1 MYGQIG
7 CFLLGLAAAA
17 TIGFSAA
24 ANPYSFP
31 APDSAEADGPPLV
44 IYSNTDIEA
53 AGPIVAGFQQRF
65 PNIAV
70 VYHDLQ
76 SIEIYDRVLAE
87 SGENGPTADL
97 ALSSAMDLQV
107 KLVNDGYATQWDTA
121 DASALPSWAVW
132 RNTAFGVTY
141 EPAVIV
147 YNKPFFGD
155 RPLPKTRADLADML
169 QDQASPLFGKVATYD
184 IERSGLGFLFLAR
197 DQEHSSAIW
206 RLVNLMGAQNVKLY
220 TNSAAIIER
229 VADGRFLI
237 GYNILGS
244 YAKRMAKTRPD
255 LGIVVPEDY
264 TIVLSRIALI
274 PSDARSPELG
284 ALFLEFLLSIEGQ
297 GILARSAGLNAI
309 RRDIVGPGTAAD
321 LRVSLGTRARP
332 VRVGPGLL
340 VYLDQAKRRRI
351 LERWNAALV
360 GR

>member
-1 MYGQIG
+1 MHGLVG
-7 CFLLGLAAAA
+7 RFLLGIAAAA
-17 TIGFSAA
+17 TFGFSAA

-31 APDSAEADGPPLV
+31 APNGTEAGAEPLV

-53 AGPIVAGFQQRF
+53 AGPIVAGFQERF

-70 VYHDLQ
+70 IYHDLQ

-87 SGENGPTADL
+87 TGENGPTADL

-107 KLVNDGYATQWDTA
+107 KLVNDGFATQWESPETA
-121 DASALPSWAVW
+121 ALPSWAVW
-132 RNTAFGVTY
+132 RNAAFGVTY

-147 YNKPFFGD
+147 YNKPFFDG
-155 RPLPKTRADLADML
+155 RVLPKTRADLVDL
-169 QDQASPLFGKVATYD
+169 LGDEASPLFGKVATYD

-197 DQEHSSAIW
+197 DQEHSGGIW
-206 RLVNLMGAQNVKLY
+206 QLVNLMGAQNVKLY
-220 TNSAAIIER
+220 SNSAAIIER

-244 YAKRMAKTRPD
+244 YAQRMAQTRPN

-284 ALFLEFLLSIEGQ
+284 ELFLEFLLSIEGQ
-297 GILARSAGLNAI
+297 GIVARSAGLNAI
-309 RRDIVGPGTAAD
+309 RQDIEGPGTAAS
-321 LRVSLGTRARP
+321 LSLSLGTRARP
-332 VRVGPGLL
+332 IRVGPGLL

-351 LERWNAALV
+351 LERWNGALV